1 MTNNF
6 LIIVYKE
13 VGKEPEFKKVEN
25 KQEVLENLVGGKLDF
40 IPYEE
45 ITIVAKKD
53 RDNLKPNIFVNTNL
67 LGINTSIKGT
77 IFILCKENDNFKSV
91 SKEQALKYR
100 DFLIKASFKY
110 DNFDENGRYISKR
123 KRKKEKMR
131 NRNQNLERGLNDT
144 EVSTPMENTPNI
156 ELNFEETLQ
165 MILAI
170 QTVILKFIKNHIE

>member
-53 RDNLKPNIFVNTNL
+53 RDNLKHIRN
-67 LGINTSIKGT
+67 
-77 IFILCKENDNFKSV
+77 
-91 SKEQALKYR
+91 KY
-100 DFLIKASFKY
+100 FY
-110 DNFDENGRYISKR
+110 
-123 KRKKEKMR
+123 
-131 NRNQNLERGLNDT
+131 
-144 EVSTPMENTPNI
+144 
-156 ELNFEETLQ
+156 
-165 MILAI
+165 
-170 QTVILKFIKNHIE
+170 